1 MNALFELLFKYK
13 WFLFEKG
20 KIFLES
26 RFSPWLIP
34 LLAIGLA
41 AAVYWFSAARKGA
54 ALEVVEPT
62 APVPRRMSVWL
73 LVGLRAL
80 VLGSL
85 LFMLM
90 RPTLVVSSLLPRE
103 NIVAV
108 LVDDSKSMTLRDVSG
123 ETRLD
128 AVKRLLAPARQGFL
142 HDLEQRFQTRL
153 FSFSREDH
161 RLGSTAALK
170 ADGKATNLEA
180 ALQGVL
186 REFASAPLVSIV
198 LISDGADNSSAN
210 LAAVLNDLR
219 SRKITVS
226 SLGVGATTVDRD
238 IEIVQASAPSSVLPG
253 SVTQAVVSL
262 KSSGFA
268 GRQVTLEV
276 RENGKLVNS
285 KPVELEGSDEPQ
297 VVDIDLTPKG
307 NGAKTY
313 TVSVRPQEGEAI
325 TLNNQQTMVLNVED
339 TQPKI
344 LYLEGTPRWEY
355 KFIRQALSKDKNLQ
369 LVTLL
374 RTSGNKFYRQGVE
387 SEDNLAGGFPA
398 GREELFQYKGLVL
411 GSIEATFFSKEQAQM
426 IADFVS
432 LRGGGFMMLGG
443 KTSFDAGNYANTV
456 IADIL
461 PVVLGQRAQGNSYL
475 RESEK
480 LELTSYGKSHP
491 ITRLVTDDAQNER
504 RWRSLPPIG
513 DFNWIATGKPGAT
526 VLARGN
532 GKGSPV
538 MLAAHRYGR
547 GRALAF
553 MPDSSW
559 RWRMEM
565 PHTDD
570 SHQIFWR
577 QAARWLVGSAPDQ
590 VNLDLGDGVYSED
603 DTVRLNV
610 DVNDASFRGLN
621 NADVTVAITSPSGKR
636 TEIPI
641 KWSGQKDGVYLG
653 VFRPEEKGIYE
664 IGATAEAQGKEV
676 GTARQFLAVEESNQE
691 FFSPAQ
697 NRELLTH
704 VASQTGGK
712 YYPLSQ
718 AAQIPEEL
726 VYQERPNSVPQYLP
740 LWDMPILFL
749 IICGALTAEWFLRRR
764 GGLA

>member
-34 LLAIGLA
+34 VIALGLA
-41 AAVYWFSAARKGA
+41 VALYWFSSARKGA
-54 ALEVVEPT
+54 SVQVFEPT
-62 APVPRRMSVWL
+62 AQAPRRMPIWL
-73 LVGLRAL
+73 LIGFRAV
-80 VLGSL
+80 VLGAL

-108 LVDDSKSMTLRDVSG
+108 LVDDSKSMTLRDVDNG
-123 ETRLD
+123 TRLD
-128 AVKRLLAPARQGFL
+128 AVKRLLTPGRQGFL
-142 HDLEQRFQTRL
+142 PELEQRFQTRL
-153 FSFSREDH
+153 FSFSRENQ
-161 RLGSTAALK
+161 RLESAAQLR
-170 ADGKATNLEA
+170 AEGKGTNLES

-186 REFASAPLVSIV
+186 REFTSAPLASIV
-198 LISDGADNSSAN
+198 VISDGADNSSAN
-210 LAAVLNDLR
+210 LAAVLNELR
-219 SRKITVS
+219 SRKISVS
-226 SLGVGATTVDRD
+226 SLGVGAASVDRD
-238 IEIVQASAPSSVLPG
+238 IEIVQASASANVLPG

-262 KSSGFA
+262 KSAGFA

-285 KPVELEGSDEPQ
+285 KPVELEGTDEPQ

-307 NGAKTY
+307 GGAKTY
-313 TVSVRPQEGEAI
+313 TVSIRPQEGEAI
-325 TLNNQQTMVLNVED
+325 TVNNQQKMVLNVED
-339 TQPKI
+339 IQPKI

-398 GREELFQYKGLVL
+398 SREELFQYKGLVL
-411 GSIEATFFSKEQAQM
+411 GSIEASFFSKEQAQM

-443 KTSFDAGNYANTV
+443 KTSFDAGNYANTA

-461 PVVLGQRAQGNSYL
+461 PVVLGQRAQGSSYL
-475 RESEK
+475 REPER
-480 LELTSYGKSHP
+480 LELTSYGKNHP
-491 ITRLVTDDAQNER
+491 ITRLVTDDAQNDR
-504 RWRSLPPIG
+504 RWKSLPPIG
-513 DFNWIATGKPGAT
+513 DFNWIATSKPGAT

-590 VNLDLGDGVYSED
+590 VNLDIGSGVYSED
-603 DTVRLNV
+603 QTVRLNV

-621 NADVTVAITSPSGKR
+621 NANVTVAIGSPSGKR

-641 KWSGQKDGVYLG
+641 KWSGQKDGAYLG
-653 VFRPEEKGIYE
+653 AFRPDEKGVYE
-664 IGATAEAQGKEV
+664 IRATAEAQGKEI
-676 GTARQFLAVEESNQE
+676 GTARQFLVVEESNQE

-712 YYPLSQ
+712 YYPLSE
-718 AAQIPEEL
+718 ASQIPEEL
-726 VYQERPNSVPQYLP
+726 VYQERPNSVPQFLP

-749 IICGALTAEWFLRRR
+749 IICAALTAEWFLRRR

>member
-1 MNALFELLFKYK
+1 MNALFEFLFKYK
-13 WFLFEKG
+13 SFLFEKG
-20 KIFLES
+20 DIFLES

-34 LLAIGLA
+34 ILALGVA
-41 AAVYWFSAARKGA
+41 VAVYWFSAARKGA
-54 ALEVVEPT
+54 TVEVLEPT
-62 APVPRRMSVWL
+62 EQTPRRMPIWL
-73 LVGLRAL
+73 LIGFRAV
-80 VLGSL
+80 VLGAL

-90 RPTLVVSSLLPRE
+90 KPTLVVSSLLPRE

-108 LVDDSKSMTLRDVSG
+108 LVDDSKSMTLRDVAG
-123 ETRLD
+123 GTRLD
-128 AVKRLLAPARQGFL
+128 AVKRLLATETQGFL
-142 HDLEQRFQTRL
+142 PELEQRFQTRL
-153 FSFSREDH
+153 FSFSRENH
-161 RLGSTAALK
+161 RLQSPAELR
-170 ADGKATNLEA
+170 ADGKGTNLES

-186 REFASAPLVSIV
+186 REFTSAPLASVV
-198 LISDGADNSSAN
+198 VISDGADNSSAN
-210 LAAVLNDLR
+210 LAGVLNEFR
-219 SRKITVS
+219 SRKITIS
-226 SLGVGATTVDRD
+226 SLGVGASSVDRD
-238 IEIVQASAPSSVLPG
+238 IEIVQASAPSTVLPG

-262 KSSGFA
+262 KSAGFA

-285 KPVELEGSDEPQ
+285 KPVELEGSEEPQ

-325 TLNNQQTMVLNVED
+325 TVNNQQKVVLNVD
-339 TQPKI
+339 DIQPKI

-398 GREELFQYKGLVL
+398 NREELFQYKGLVL
-411 GSIEATFFSKEQAQM
+411 GSIEATFFSREQAQM

-443 KTSFDAGNYANTV
+443 KTSFDAGNYASTG

-461 PVVLGQRAQGNSYL
+461 PVVLGERARGDSYQR
-475 RESEK
+475 EPEK
-480 LELTSYGKSHP
+480 LDLTTYGKNHP
-491 ITRLVTDDAQNER
+491 ITRLVTDEAQNER
-504 RWRSLPPIG
+504 RWNSLPPVG
-513 DFNWIATGKPGAT
+513 DFNWITTSKPGAT
-526 VLARGN
+526 VLARGS

-553 MPDSSW
+553 TPDSSW
-559 RWRMEM
+559 RWRMEL

-590 VNLDLGDGVYSED
+590 VNLDVGSGVFSED

-621 NADVTVAITSPSGKR
+621 NAEVAVTITSPSGKR
-636 TEIPI
+636 TEMPI
-641 KWSGQKDGVYLG
+641 KWSGQKDGAYLG
-653 VFRPEEKGIYE
+653 AFRPDEKGIYE
-664 IGATAEAQGKEV
+664 IRATAEAQGKEI
-676 GTARQFLAVEESNQE
+676 GAARQYLAVDESNQE

-697 NRELLTH
+697 NRELLTPI
-704 VASQTGGK
+704 ASQTGGK
-712 YYPLSQ
+712 YYPLSE
-718 AAQIPEEL
+718 AAQVPEEL

-740 LWDMPILFL
+740 LWDVPILFL
-749 IICGALTAEWFLRRR
+749 IICAALTAEWFLRRR

>member
-1 MNALFELLFKYK
+1 MDSLFELLFKYK

-20 KIFLES
+20 RIFLES

-34 LLAIGLA
+34 LLAIVLA
-41 AAVYWFSAARKGA
+41 VALYWFSSARKGNTV
-54 ALEVVEPT
+54 EVFEPT
-62 APVPRRMSVWL
+62 TAAPRRMPIWL
-73 LVGLRAL
+73 LIGLRAVVLAALLL
-80 VLGSL
+80 V
-85 LFMLM
+85 LM

-108 LVDDSKSMTLRDVSG
+108 LVDDSKSMTLRDVAG
-123 ETRLD
+123 GTRLD
-128 AVKRLLAPARQGFL
+128 AVKRLLSPGQQGFL
-142 HDLEQRFQTRL
+142 AELEQRFQTRL
-153 FSFSREDH
+153 FSFSRESH
-161 RLGSTAALK
+161 RVQSASQLR
-170 ADGKATNLEA
+170 ADGKATSLEA

-186 REFASAPLVSIV
+186 REFTSAPLVSV
-198 LISDGADNSSAN
+198 VVISDGADNSSSN
-210 LAAVLNDLR
+210 LSTVLNELR

-226 SLGVGATTVDRD
+226 SLGVGAATVDRD
-238 IEIVQASAPSSVLPG
+238 IEIVQASAPSTVLPG
-253 SVTQAVVSL
+253 SITQAVVSL
-262 KSSGFA
+262 KSAGFA

-276 RENGKLVNS
+276 RENGKLINS
-285 KPVELEGSDEPQ
+285 KPVELEGSNEPQ

-307 NGAKTY
+307 NGPKTY
-313 TVSVRPQEGEAI
+313 TLAVRPQDGEAI
-325 TLNNQQTMVLNVED
+325 TVNNEQKMVLNVED
-339 TQPKI
+339 IQPKI

-398 GREELFQYKGLVL
+398 NREELFQYKGLVL

-432 LRGGGFMMLGG
+432 VRGGGFMMLGG
-443 KTSFDAGNYANTV
+443 KTSFDAGNYANTA

-461 PVVLGQRAQGNSYL
+461 PVILGERAQGVSYL
-475 RESEK
+475 RQPEK
-480 LELTSYGKSHP
+480 LELTSYGKNHP
-491 ITRLVTDDAQNER
+491 ITRLVTDEAQNER
-504 RWRSLPPIG
+504 RWASLPPIG
-513 DFNWIATGKPGAT
+513 DFNWIATSKPGAT
-526 VLARGN
+526 VLVRGN
-532 GKGSPV
+532 GRGSPV

-553 MPDSSW
+553 MADSSW

-565 PHTDD
+565 PHNDD
-570 SHQIFWR
+570 SHQVFWR

-590 VNLDLGDGVYSED
+590 VNLDLGDGVYAED

-621 NADVTVAITSPSGKR
+621 NADVTVAIASPAGKR

-641 KWSGQKDGVYLG
+641 KWSGQKDGAYLG
-653 VFRPEEKGIYE
+653 AFRPEEKGIYE
-664 IGATAEAQGKEV
+664 IQATAQAQGKEI
-676 GTARQFLAVEESNQE
+676 GTARQFVVVEESNKE

-712 YYPLSQ
+712 YYPLSA

-749 IICGALTAEWFLRRR
+749 MICGVLTAEWFLRRR